1 MSLHDVFTVLCVIAY
16 IVFVALAIYAAK
28 KKNSL
33 PMLVAL
39 VISSFFN
46 LVMASHPL
54 DINSL

>member
-1 MSLHDVFTVLCVIAY
+1 VSLHDVFTVLCVIAY
-16 IVFVALAIYAAK
+16 IVFVALAIYTVK

-46 LVMASHPL
+46 LMV
-54 DINSL
+54 SLTAK

>member
-1 MSLHDVFTVLCVIAY
+1 MNLHDVFTVLCVIAY

-46 LVMASHPL
+46 LMV
-54 DINSL
+54 SLTSK

>member
-16 IVFVALAIYAAK
+16 IVFVALEIYTVK

-46 LVMASHPL
+46 LMV
-54 DINSL
+54 SLTA

>member
-16 IVFVALAIYAAK
+16 IVFVTLAIYAVK
-28 KKNSL
+28 KKNGL

-46 LVMASHPL
+46 LMV
-54 DINSL
+54 SLTV

>member
-16 IVFVALAIYAAK
+16 IVFVALAIYTVK

-46 LVMASHPL
+46 LMV
-54 DINSL
+54 SLTAK